1 MCANHDDTAPKGGRH
16 HVKAL
21 LEKRLVELHRKEA
34 KLQDSPLKLYYASQ
48 EAILEDVL
56 RRARGHKDDETL
68 IRIIDM
74 SILESLCYQ
83 KISTD
88 RGLKSFYGIK
98 VRVLRAARL
107 FVVRYLHPRR
117 WVRRKKK

>member
-1 MCANHDDTAPKGGRH
+1 MHPHQDETTPKRDRRY
-16 HVKAL
+16 VEEM
-21 LEKRLVELHRKEA
+21 LEKRLTELHRQEER
-34 KLQDSPLKLYYASQ
+34 LRDSPLKSYYASQ

-107 FVVRYLHPRR
+107 FISRCLNPKK
-117 WVRRKKK
+117 WTRRKKK

>member
-1 MCANHDDTAPKGGRH
+1 MCAHHDDMAPKGDRR

-21 LEKRLVELHRKEA
+21 LEKRLVELHRQEA
-34 KLQDSPLKLYYASQ
+34 KLQDSPLKSYYASQ

-56 RRARGHKDDETL
+56 RRAKGHKDDETL
-68 IRIIDM
+68 IRIIDVT
-74 SILESLCYQ
+74 ILESLCYQ

-98 VRVLRAARL
+98 IRVLRAARV
-107 FVVRYLHPRR
+107 FVRRYLHPKR
-117 WVRRKKK
+117 WVRRKRK